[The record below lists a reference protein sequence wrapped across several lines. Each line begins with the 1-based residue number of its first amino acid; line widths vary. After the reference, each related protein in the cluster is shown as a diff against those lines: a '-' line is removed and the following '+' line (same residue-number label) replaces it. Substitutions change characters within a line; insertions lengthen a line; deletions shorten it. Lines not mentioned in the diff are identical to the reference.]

1 MTRVT
6 SRSWTPDQINLLFS
20 LVERG
25 VSSARASVALRRP
38 KLAVQNKARQLGRPF
53 QDVRDVRAARLA
65 REAKE
70 LEAIGRS
77 DNTCSRHPSIALRP
91 NGDTK

>member
-77 DNTCSRHPSIALRP
+77 DTCSRHPSIALRP

>member
-6 SRSWTPDQINLLFS
+6 RQSWTPEQIDLLIKMI
-20 LVERG
+20 EKG
-25 VSSARASVALRRP
+25 ASAMRASVVLRRP

-53 QDVRDVRAARLA
+53 QDVRNVKAARLA
-65 REAKE
+65 REANE

-77 DNTCSRHPSIALRP
+77 DTRSRHQSIPPRP
-91 NGDTK
+91 NADMKR